1 MVLMITSFSGI
12 ELFIMFNKQVMSSR
26 VRFPEMVWRFF
37 TIEKTHYAD
46 NIMSVLHFSSSAQ
59 ELSIYKKENAYG

>member
-12 ELFIMFNKQVMSSR
+12 ELFIMFNKLVMSSR
-26 VRFPEMVWRFF
+26 VRFPEMVGGFF
-37 TIEKTHYAD
+37 TIGKTHYAD
-46 NIMSVLHFSSSAQ
+46 NITVLHFSSSAQ